1 MPNCQVSLS
10 SMALFPSGLLEETQ
24 LRRDLNGGC
33 CSGPAGLGGAGMPWA
48 RMRRG
53 ISLRHRQ
60 QSADLAGIVAQ
71 VGGWVTDWWGALW
84 VLNIADFHLLAVL
97 SLHKYPSYLM
107 EDDALRVCTQDLYH
121 IHKKLLL
128 YLCVVLFLLWLCAYL
143 GPFGTVIQFPYTVSS
158 FRVSKGTRRM
168 SNQPPWD
175 FLCHRGTEQADLN
188 IMPNLYQ

>member
-10 SMALFPSGLLEETQ
+10 SMALFPLGLLEETQ
-24 LRRDLNGGC
+24 LRRDLTRGC
-33 CSGPAGLGGAGMPWA
+33 CSGPAGLGGAGMLWA

-53 ISLRHRQ
+53 ISLRHRK

-84 VLNIADFHLLAVL
+84 VLNIADFHLLAVI

-107 EDDALRVCTQDLYH
+107 EDNVLRVCTQDLYH
-121 IHKKLLL
+121 IHKKLLF

-143 GPFGTVIQFPYTVSS
+143 GPLGTVIQFPYTVSS
-158 FRVSKGTRRM
+158 FSCFPGSPRARDACQISCPEISSATEGLSK
-168 SNQPPWD
+168 
-175 FLCHRGTEQADLN
+175 L
-188 IMPNLYQ
+188 I